1 MAQLIKKENIT
12 IVIGEFKDNQG
23 ATKKKYKTI
32 GELVTMRGDDNSEY
46 QFGEIWGPHGVT
58 KFNVYAQ
65 DDNNQQQQNNN
76 QGQQQQQTGGF
87 QQNNQQQ
94 QSPANQGGF
103 APNGGYNN
111 DQTPQQNG
119 FNNNGGFSK

>member
-12 IVIGEFKDNQG
+12 IVTGTFKDDQG
-23 ATKKKYKTI
+23 NDKKRYRTI
-32 GELVTMRGDDNSEY
+32 AELITMRGDDGSEY

-65 DDNNQQQQNNN
+65 EDKNKQNNQNN
-76 QGQQQQQTGGF
+76 

-94 QSPANQGGF
+94 
-103 APNGGYNN
+103 
-111 DQTPQQNG
+111 
-119 FNNNGGFSK
+119 GGFSQNNNQQGQQQGQWNQQKG